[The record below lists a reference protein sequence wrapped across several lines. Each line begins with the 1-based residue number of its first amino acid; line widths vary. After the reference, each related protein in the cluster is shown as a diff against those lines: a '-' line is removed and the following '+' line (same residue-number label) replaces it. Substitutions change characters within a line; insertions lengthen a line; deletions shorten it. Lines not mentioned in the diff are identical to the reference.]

1 MRHAINFIILN
12 MNERI
17 KWTYGENLL
26 CCEVYIKNYVINNT
40 VLSLKEAI
48 NEVLKAAPRFKGGKE
63 GSVRIKLQN
72 IKQLCIEHKVDDSF
86 TYKAQAHYSKDNIKA
101 FEEVLDKYNIAYK
114 K

>member
-40 VLSLKEAI
+40 GLSLNEAVK
-48 NEVLKAAPRFKGGKE
+48 EVLKAAPRFKGGKE
-63 GSVRIKLQN
+63 GSVRQKLQN
-72 IKQLCIEHKVDDSF
+72 IKQLCEK
-86 TYKAQAHYSKDNIKA
+86 YKINDNLNAGAQVHYSKDNVKA

>member
-1 MRHAINFIILN
+1 

-63 GSVRIKLQN
+63 GSVRQKLQN